1 LLREV
6 NLLKL
11 DKYVSE
17 IVPAAAEGLLRCKTS
32 SDFQAAVDVIS
43 ALHAR
48 FPVQFTASLIRV
60 LLKSLSPPGVA
71 TLAAMSSEQRERDE
85 QSRLSR
91 QKTLLRV
98 VGEMYLSGLLWG
110 VDSLSAGVDGLDR
123 AAAFALSHTAQ
134 SNGTGGSSSQGKF
147 SAKVKDMVQ
156 QPGHC
161 AMLGVL
167 QNLFLSDKE
176 HHLSII
182 LATSFARVF
191 RAEFALTEADQ
202 LEDSACTIDAIFA
215 KDGSDEQVVSMES
228 CKRIK
233 TVLHDYL
240 DSAISHLETM
250 NRALTQMRRSADE
263 KLYTKGI
270 VHADTKERIEKHTK
284 SFGRLSESVTMLCEA
299 LGRTPPHF
307 EDSVGDESQLGIVF
321 GGPGDAA
328 SASASR

>member
-1 LLREV
+1 MGQDSVAQLLREV

-43 ALHAR
+43 ALHVR
-48 FPVQFTASLIRV
+48 FPVQFTALLIHV

-71 TLAAMSSEQRERDE
+71 ALAAMSSEQRERNE
-85 QSRLSR
+85 QGRLSR

-98 VGEMYLSGLLWG
+98 VGKMYLSELLWG
-110 VDSLSAGVDGLDR
+110 VYSLSAGVDRLDR
-123 AAAFALSHTAQ
+123 AAAFALSRTAQ
-134 SNGTGGSSSQGKF
+134 SSGTGGSSSQGKF

-161 AMLGVL
+161 AMLKVL

-176 HHLSII
+176 HHLTII

-191 RAEFALTEADQ
+191 RAEFALTKADQ

-215 KDGSDEQVVSMES
+215 KDGSDKQVVSMES

-233 TVLHDYL
+233 AVLHDYL
-240 DSAISHLETM
+240 DSAISHLEMM
-250 NRALTQMRRSADE
+250 NRVLTQMHRCADE

-270 VHADTKERIEKHTK
+270 V
-284 SFGRLSESVTMLCEA
+284 
-299 LGRTPPHF
+299 
-307 EDSVGDESQLGIVF
+307 
-321 GGPGDAA
+321 
-328 SASASR
+328 